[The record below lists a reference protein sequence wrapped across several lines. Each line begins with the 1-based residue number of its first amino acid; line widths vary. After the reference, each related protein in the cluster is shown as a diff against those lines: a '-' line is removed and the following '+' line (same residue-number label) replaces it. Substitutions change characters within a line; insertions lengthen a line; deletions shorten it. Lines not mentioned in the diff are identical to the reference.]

1 RTFVK
6 TVRRLLPGEYLLY
19 QDGVASTHR
28 YWHPRFPPRGAP
40 LPARSAEEWAE
51 CLRAKLTEC
60 VRIHLMSDV
69 PVGTWLSP
77 GVDSSGSTSLGRR
90 ATSGPLATFTLGFE
104 DPTADEVTHPRTLDR
119 FPGYDL
125 VNERAVCGAASFE
138 LYPKALWHTE
148 DPSLGG
154 IEIPRLVLA

>member
-1 RTFVK
+1 
-6 TVRRLLPGEYLLY
+6 
-19 QDGVASTHR
+19 
-28 YWHPRFPPRGAP
+28 
-40 LPARSAEEWAE
+40 
-51 CLRAKLTEC
+51 
-60 VRIHLMSDV
+60 

-77 GVDSSGSTSLGRR
+77 GVDSSGITSLARC
-90 ATSGPLATFTLGFE
+90 ATSGPLPTFTLGFE
-104 DPTADEVTHPRTLDR
+104 DPTADEVTHQRTLDR

-154 IEIPRLVLA
+154 IEIPRLVLAEASARRVKVVLTGEGADEVFGGYPWFRWDRLLRPLAALPLPLRRMMLLGPLVRAWK